1 MLLHAA
7 RLRAGQPLYAP
18 PSLAF
23 TSFAYPPLHPAVLAA
38 LSLVA
43 GLEYASGRAL
53 SIAGYALA
61 LGCAY
66 AFLREAGAP
75 RALAMGGLALSAAAF
90 APTGAW
96 YDLVRI
102 DSLWLGLL
110 AAGLLAAWHARRS
123 AGAAVLAGVLLTA
136 ALFTKQTA
144 APFLAVAV
152 LALVASSRR
161 RALLL
166 AAVVGTMA
174 VTAAVVL
181 QLATRGWFWTYTFGL
196 HQRHDF
202 DLWLGFVL
210 APLRVL
216 LLLGP
221 AVALAPLALAL
232 RSPASDAAL
241 RAAIAAFAAA
251 MGATI
256 LGAGP
261 PWGYANTFVPALFFG
276 GVLLALAAA
285 RAGDRHP
292 ALAPALLALSVAGA
306 PGGLVWAADRLWPA
320 AGLALPVGYD
330 PRAFVPTAADRR
342 QGDLLIARLR
352 AASGPVFVPFHPFY
366 ARRAGKTPS
375 LHAMNL
381 ADVNAIPG
389 LGTPRDLVEAITS
402 RAFALVVLDVEGEGE
417 AAEGEAMGQFPR
429 LAGHYQVAER
439 IDGPRMFSGAP
450 VRPRLVLVPR
460 P

>member
-1 MLLHAA
+1 
-7 RLRAGQPLYAP
+7 
-18 PSLAF
+18 
-23 TSFAYPPLHPAVLAA
+23 
-38 LSLVA
+38 
-43 GLEYASGRAL
+43 
-53 SIAGYALA
+53 
-61 LGCAY
+61 
-66 AFLREAGAP
+66 
-75 RALAMGGLALSAAAF
+75 
-90 APTGAW
+90 
-96 YDLVRI
+96 
-102 DSLWLGLL
+102 
-110 AAGLLAAWHARRS
+110 
-123 AGAAVLAGVLLTA
+123 
-136 ALFTKQTA
+136 
-144 APFLAVAV
+144 
-152 LALVASSRR
+152 RR

-241 RAAIAAFAAA
+241 R
-251 MGATI
+251 
-256 LGAGP
+256 
-261 PWGYANTFVPALFFG
+261 
-276 GVLLALAAA
+276 
-285 RAGDRHP
+285 
-292 ALAPALLALSVAGA
+292 
-306 PGGLVWAADRLWPA
+306 
-320 AGLALPVGYD
+320 VGYD

-402 RAFALVVLDVEGEGE
+402 RAFA
-417 AAEGEAMGQFPR
+417 
-429 LAGHYQVAER
+429 
-439 IDGPRMFSGAP
+439 
-450 VRPRLVLVPR
+450 
-460 P
+460 